1 MNIPRTGDVV
11 LINTGDGVFKRQ
23 MPHNSIPKVMKAV
36 DYELVLTGYG
46 TSLALSNE
54 KPDAHNTETERHLK
68 PVRESKGC

>member
-1 MNIPRTGDVV
+1 
-11 LINTGDGVFKRQ
+11 
-23 MPHNSIPKVMKAV
+23 MKAV

-68 PVRESKGC
+68 PVRESKGR